1 LKLDLKTSLRK
12 MALSKLFS
20 PGKLGS
26 IYSDHRVI
34 LAPMSRLRASDDHV
48 PSALDREF
56 FRQRACV
63 PGTILFTN
71 MVLACPAAG
80 GLPNASGIWNEK
92 QVTAWKE
99 IVQNI
104 HDRGCKIVCQI
115 GGMGRAAFPH
125 VLDAEGLTMIGPS
138 AIPKEGSRT
147 PTPMT
152 KTDIDAMIFDF
163 THAARNAMEAGFDG
177 LELHGNNGELLD
189 QFIQDVSNQRDDEY
203 GGSIENRN
211 RFAVD
216 ITKAV
221 VAAVGAH
228 HVGFRISPLSTW
240 NSMRMEDPISQFTD
254 LIKQLQEIGIAWLH
268 AIEPRISGYD
278 DVEGNKENLDFIYN
292 TWKGTL
298 IIAGNHTAES
308 AEQLMKVHPE
318 HEIMVA
324 FGRRFLANPDL
335 VFRFREGIELTP
347 YDRETFYTPKTPKGY
362 VNYPFSEEFLESTG
376 GKYE

>member
-1 LKLDLKTSLRK
+1 
-12 MALSKLFS
+12 MPLSKLFW
-20 PGKLGS
+20 PGDLGS
-26 IYSDHRVI
+26 IHSDHRII

-48 PSALDREF
+48 PSALDKEF

-80 GLPNASGIWNEK
+80 GLPNASGIWNEQ

-99 IVQNI
+99 IVQDV

-115 GGMGRAAFPH
+115 GGMGRAAFPD

-138 AIPKEGSRT
+138 AIAKEGSRT

-152 KTDIDAMIFDF
+152 KADIDSMIFDF

-189 QFIQDVSNQRDDEY
+189 EFIQDVSNQRGDKY

-221 VAAVGAH
+221 VAAIGAH
-228 HVGFRISPLSTW
+228 HVGFRVSPLSTW
-240 NSMRMEDPISQFTD
+240 NSMRMKDPIPQFTD

-268 AIEPRISGYD
+268 AIEPRISGFD

-298 IIAGNHTAES
+298 IIAGSHTADS
-308 AEQLMKVHPE
+308 AEQLMKAHPG

-335 VFRFREGIELTP
+335 VFRYRVGIELTP
-347 YDRETFYTPKTPKGY
+347 YDRETFYTPKIPKGY
-362 VNYPFSEEFLESTG
+362 IDYPFSKEFLASVG